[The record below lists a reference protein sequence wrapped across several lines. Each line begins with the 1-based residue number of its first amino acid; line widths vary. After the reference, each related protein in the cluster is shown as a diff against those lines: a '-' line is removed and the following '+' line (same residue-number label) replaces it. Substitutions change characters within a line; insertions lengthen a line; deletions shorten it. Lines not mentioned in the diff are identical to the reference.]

1 MLMCGFGAA
10 DNTPSCGFDLC
21 KHFVNV
27 KNCRFS
33 KSIKRKI
40 ELEAGNCLSDS
51 MEYMK
56 LSKGKLVPLQTSFK
70 KLCTVSG

>member
-1 MLMCGFGAA
+1 MRFGAA
-10 DNTPSCGFDLC
+10 DNTPSCRFDLW
-21 KHFVNV
+21 KHFVNG

-40 ELEAGNCLSDS
+40 ELEAENCLSDS
-51 MEYMK
+51 MESMK

>member
-1 MLMCGFGAA
+1 M
-10 DNTPSCGFDLC
+10 
-21 KHFVNV
+21 NV

-40 ELEAGNCLSDS
+40 ELEAENCLNDS
-51 MEYMK
+51 MESMK